1 MQWTDDCSV
10 GIPELDEQQ
19 KHLFDCFVFVKDTL
33 AEGGGWNDM
42 HAALAA
48 LTRSFE
54 FCSAVEEALM
64 QIHAYPERECH
75 KNEHMDLRSSLEAM
89 EKANLTSGLTE
100 KMIRAAFAAT
110 MQHHLTQDRHYVRYL
125 PQALES
131 V

>member
-1 MQWTDDCSV
+1 
-10 GIPELDEQQ
+10 
-19 KHLFDCFVFVKDTL
+19 
-33 AEGGGWNDM
+33 
-42 HAALAA
+42 
-48 LTRSFE
+48 
-54 FCSAVEEALM
+54 
-64 QIHAYPERECH
+64 
-75 KNEHMDLRSSLEAM
+75 MDLRSSLEAM